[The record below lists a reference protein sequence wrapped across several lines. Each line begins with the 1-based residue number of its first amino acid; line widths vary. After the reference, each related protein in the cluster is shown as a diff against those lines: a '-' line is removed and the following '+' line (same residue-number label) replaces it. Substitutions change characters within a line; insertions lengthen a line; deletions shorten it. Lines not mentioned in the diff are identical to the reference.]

1 MIEYPTN
8 RTVASKITV
17 HRTRGRM
24 VIRFQSLD
32 HKKGI

>member
-1 MIEYPTN
+1 LTEYPAN
-8 RTVASKITV
+8 RTIVPKITV

-32 HKKGI
+32 RKQGI